1 MKKRRLFKRKHVFWC
16 IPAALLLAGIIWEAV
31 MVSAERKN
39 LSEPGAYADLGTYR
53 AHYYSQGSGGIAFVF
68 IAGSGTPCAYT
79 DFYELQN
86 MLSETGQTVS
96 FDHAGSGWSSGT
108 KSPRTLE
115 NLVNEL
121 SALIDTVT
129 GVKPVILICHS
140 LGSLEAIGY
149 AQSRPE
155 RVAGIIFLDSGSP
168 EFYSTDSELLAKAV
182 NRGAALFR
190 TTGLNRLCSELNLLL
205 PLYGEN
211 IRNPQL
217 PEKLQET
224 DKAMFFKFAG
234 NRASLGTIELMNE
247 NAAAVLSGPALGG
260 IPVLVL
266 SSDNGDDW
274 DSVQMQLDA
283 WSENS
288 EQATVNTSEHY
299 IYWAN
304 LDEVSNYI
312 NDFVSRTAAKYPGF

>member
-1 MKKRRLFKRKHVFWC
+1 MKKRRLFKRKHFFWC

-53 AHYYSQGSGGIAFVF
+53 AHYYSKGSGGTAFVF
-68 IAGSGTPCAYT
+68 ITGSGTPCAYT

-115 NLVNEL
+115 NLVCEL

-129 GVKPVILICHS
+129 GGKPVILICHS

-182 NRGAALFR
+182 NRGAALLR
-190 TTGLNRLCSELNLLL
+190 TTGLNRLCGELNLLL

-211 IRNPQL
+211 VRNPGL
-217 PEKLQET
+217 PENLKET
-224 DKAMFFKFAG
+224 DKAIFFEFTG
-234 NRASLGTIELMNE
+234 NRATLGAIELMNE
-247 NAAAVLSGPALGG
+247 NAAAVLSGPDLGD
-260 IPVLVL
+260 IPLLVL

-274 DSVQMQLDA
+274 NSVQMQLAA

-288 EQATVNTSEHY
+288 EKVTVSTSEHY
-299 IYWAN
+299 IHWAS
-304 LDEVSNYI
+304 LSEVSYYI
-312 NDFVSRTAAKYPGF
+312 NGFVARTAAKYPGF